1 MHIRKYLSI
10 FLIGSVFV
18 IAGCSSDSSSGISE
32 EDRLPDTDNDGI
44 VDKHD
49 PDIDG
54 DGILNKDD
62 ADDDGDGTPDTTDP
76 TPNGDGGE
84 APTPGLACTSAIVFP
99 PKEGTTGRLNTASW
113 ELLPEGCETTVS
125 RLIVVTASADQASP
139 LSTDGNTATSESQS
153 AYLGKLTTNIILP
166 QDCGWEGET
175 VPITYDFS
183 EIGNTLGDPS
193 GNYTQTVSAHV
204 GKKGCESE
212 PTPIVDPNFIVG
224 PADNELTVNA
234 DGSIE
239 GPTRE
244 GKAAVYAMA
253 NGGLVRDLKEPTW
266 SSMPVGIMNI
276 YINGG
281 VGKNERITIEPGRSN
296 GKFYIGKEGTEAKNF
311 DTWSELQ
318 AEYGDYTVRTN
329 FGPELDGPG
338 GFQDPI
344 PNGGNFVLRLNA
356 ATFKLNQYSVN

>member
-84 APTPGLACTSAIVFP
+84 APTPGLACTSAIVLP
-99 PKEGTTGRLNTASW
+99 PKEGITGRLNTASW

-166 QDCGWEGET
+166 QDCDWEGT
-175 VPITYDFS
+175 IPITYDFS
-183 EIGNTLGDPS
+183 EIGNALGDSSP
-193 GNYTQTVSAHV
+193 GYT
-204 GKKGCESE
+204 
-212 PTPIVDPNFIVG
+212 PTADAKAGRCKG
-224 PADNELTVNA
+224 PAVDLARISHHNTA
-234 DGSIE
+234 TC
-239 GPTRE
+239 TRE
-244 GKAAVYAMA
+244 SSGRVSCK
-253 NGGLVRDLKEPTW
+253 GGSNPQGTPDQYYYVWTRVTGDWKIDWYEHPPTW
-266 SSMPVGIMNI
+266 SATGDLFMNI
-276 YINGG
+276 YLTCDDG
-281 VGKNERITIEPGRSN
+281 NESVKYSPTYVE
-296 GKFYIGKEGTEAKNF
+296 EGTYNDWDDLITDK
-311 DTWSELQ
+311 S
-318 AEYGDYTVRTN
+318 GCKVRTN
-329 FGPELDGPG
+329 YFDNIGVGWENRPYP
-338 GFQDPI
+338 
-344 PNGGNFVLRLNA
+344 GNFILKIGTPDTTISRYRIPA
-356 ATFKLNQYSVN
+356 PSS

>member
-10 FLIGSVFV
+10 FLVGFVFV

-84 APTPGLACTSAIVFP
+84 APTPGLACTSAIVLP

-166 QDCGWEGET
+166 QDCGWEGT
-175 VPITYDFS
+175 IPITYDFS
-183 EIGNTLGDPS
+183 EIANALGDSSP
-193 GNYTQTVSAHV
+193 GYTPTVDASVGDCNPPVVNVSNIRSSKEPYPKLESTVSPAGAV
-204 GKKGCESE
+204 TVSDLAEKGVLYTPASQVNPVSISELSE
-212 PTPIVDPNFIVG
+212 PKWSATPKGF
-224 PADNELTVNA
+224 
-234 DGSIE
+234 
-239 GPTRE
+239 
-244 GKAAVYAMA
+244 
-253 NGGLVRDLKEPTW
+253 
-266 SSMPVGIMNI
+266 MNI
-276 YINGG
+276 Y
-281 VGKNERITIEPGRSN
+281 TSGRSCPL
-296 GKFYIGKEGTEAKNF
+296 KRI
-311 DTWSELQ
+311 DIDPSETAGAYYTVPSDGPPFTHYPDWASLQ
-318 AEYGDYTVRTN
+318 AAEEVEN
-329 FGPELDGPG
+329 CKVA
-338 GFQDPI
+338 QAPI
-344 PNGGNFVLRLNA
+344 QFVLGNFVVNWDGR
-356 ATFKLNQYSVN
+356 ATPVTFTIFSYRPQTQ